1 MWILDKNARAGLLQT
16 LHDHQYRHA
25 FTSPVYIHP
34 GGEACTLLQIVTAAI
49 KKWAADKE
57 DEAEQCIIQKLS
69 FAYSDI
75 LRDAS
80 ARMRMAQALETP
92 NKLVHTSPTRA
103 TRRLQYNKRPS
114 TGILLFTK
122 NTKKNTPPTSHA
134 QVQISPLEMMSA
146 VRNWLRTM
154 EIFMG
159 YLRHLEQVQERTPQ
173 ERKPKDAQRFS
184 LQNATNPPATEELS
198 IDKALRQELMKIAQ
212 GTQPLNMAEAR
223 EKVKL
228 KAKFRKIPDLS
239 KTLQSAKS
247 SLTDLG
253 LLLDVERPTSQNSK
267 KKTTSGWV
275 RIARWNQLSN
285 RAKTE
290 AKSLTRQ
297 KSTTTNRQRP
307 SLPSAFSCTRPF
319 ERILRGL

>member
-1 MWILDKNARAGLLQT
+1 MYHTKTILCLL
-16 LHDHQYRHA
+16 RH
-25 FTSPVYIHP
+25 
-34 GGEACTLLQIVTAAI
+34 
-49 KKWAADKE
+49 
-57 DEAEQCIIQKLS
+57 
-69 FAYSDI
+69 
-75 LRDAS
+75 S
-80 ARMRMAQALETP
+80 ARCKCQDENGTGTRNTKQAGSYQP
-92 NKLVHTSPTRA
+92 NESYSAASIQQTTIHRHIVVYKKH
-103 TRRLQYNKRPS
+103 Q
-114 TGILLFTK
+114 
-122 NTKKNTPPTSHA
+122 KKNTPPTSHA